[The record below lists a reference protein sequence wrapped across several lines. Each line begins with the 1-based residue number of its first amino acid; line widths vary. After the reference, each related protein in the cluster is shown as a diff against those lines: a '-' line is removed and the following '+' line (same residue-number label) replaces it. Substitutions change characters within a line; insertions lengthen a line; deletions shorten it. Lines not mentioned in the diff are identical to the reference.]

1 MLCVSQ
7 GKITHSKAP
16 SNYLKKIEA
25 VLYKRVISDPK
36 WVFFPPTKQTSLC
49 HLFLHHFGGNEK
61 QGGGVS
67 HYGLAI
73 YIFKKTL

>member
-36 WVFFPPTKQTSLC
+36 WGFFPSNQANLTLPSVTSSLW
-49 HLFLHHFGGNEK
+49 G
-61 QGGGVS
+61 Q
-67 HYGLAI
+67 
-73 YIFKKTL
+73 